1 MSQRQRAVMVD
12 FVHDTFHQR
21 RFTFT
26 VLAYES
32 HLVAT
37 FNCQVGVAEHDM
49 IAVRLSDT
57 FHRDGITART
67 GRRREFQ
74 PQHGCIHIVYLDTF
88 HLLQLLD
95 AGLYLYGLR
104 GFITKTL
111 DKRLGI
117 GQFLLLVLISALLL
131 LTAFLAKYDV
141 LRIFHFIIVDL
152 A

>member
-1 MSQRQRAVMVD
+1 MELSGEIGNLS
-12 FVHDTFHQR
+12 HDTFHQG
-21 RFTFT
+21 RFTLA
-26 VLAYES
+26 VLSDES
-32 HLVAT
+32 YFIAPIDRQGHMVED
-37 FNCQVGVAEHDM
+37 QM
-49 IAVRLSDT
+49 IAITLRHLLTD
-57 FHRDGITART
+57 HRIGT
-67 GRRREFQ
+67 GTGSGREFQ